1 VTRDLFLYLSRQKA
15 IRRWMETS
23 AAARRLTQRF
33 IAGETL
39 EQELAVCGELQAKG
53 ILSTLDHLGENVASL
68 DEAAVSRDAYLAALD
83 EIRARK
89 LAATISIKLTQMGL
103 DFSTEACLE
112 NVRALASRASQGGT
126 RVEIDM
132 ESTAYTDRTLRIV
145 ERVAGDCGCVRA
157 VIQAYLYRS
166 EADIKRM
173 NRLRIP
179 VRLCKGAY
187 LESHTVAYPRKK
199 DVDANYIKLMKML
212 LDEGADPAL
221 ATHDESIQSE
231 ARRYVRERG
240 IAAANFEFEMLYG
253 IRRDLQ
259 RSLNSDGFR
268 LRLYVP
274 YGTAWY
280 PYFMRRLA
288 ERPANAFFLLRNLF
302 R

>member
-1 VTRDLFLYLSRQKA
+1 
-15 IRRWMETS
+15 METS
-23 AAARRLTQRF
+23 AAARRLTRRF

-39 EQELAVCGELQAKG
+39 EQELAVCGQLQAGG

-68 DEAAVSRDAYLAALD
+68 DEAAASRDAYLAALD
-83 EIRARK
+83 EIRARS

-112 NVRALASRASQGGT
+112 NVRALANRASKSGT

-166 EADIKRM
+166 EVDIERM

-199 DVDANYIKLMKML
+199 DVDANYVKLMKML
-212 LDEGADPAL
+212 LDDGADPAL
-221 ATHDESIQSE
+221 ATHDEEIQSE
-231 ARRYVRERG
+231 ARRYAHERG
-240 IAAANFEFEMLYG
+240 ILAANFEFEMLYG
-253 IRRDLQ
+253 IGRDLQ
-259 RSLNSDGFR
+259 RALNSGGYR